1 LLGGVVQAVITN
13 LRIEDFQSIESL
25 DVECGPITVFTGETD
40 VGKSAIVRAIYGLA
54 FNDYPRGHVRDGAKH
69 SLIEVQLQGEK
80 VNDGYAY
87 VKASKGDGVNKY
99 FLDLTGRTMEFGR
112 VGVNVPEEVS
122 EILGWRMLEVDDG
135 TKFTPNFSRQF
146 DPPFLITE
154 TPSRKAKL
162 LGSLTNIATLYAA
175 MKEGLS
181 RERANKAA
189 LKTWG
194 EVHDKALDDMAHQE
208 QVVDGAIVRTS
219 FVSDLL
225 SVIHGLRDELAT
237 LQVAL
242 EKVTVG
248 KAQVEQSQ
256 RRLTKREAGVIDLSG
271 VGEMM
276 DEWIKLRRR
285 VRTIVAMKEAVEGH
299 KGRVESAEWDL
310 MNTQAEVVAF
320 RDEHPMCPMCGK
332 DWHR

>member
-1 LLGGVVQAVITN
+1 MITN
-13 LRIEDFQSIESL
+13 LYIEDFQSIETL
-25 DVECGPITVFTGETD
+25 DVECGPITVFTGESDT
-40 VGKSAIVRAIYGLA
+40 GKSAIVRAIYALA
-54 FNDYPRGHVRDGAKH
+54 FNDYPRGHVRDGSDH
-69 SLIEVQLQGEK
+69 SLVGVTLDDGSVVRARKGK
-80 VNDGYAY
+80 VNQYELDSSS
-87 VKASKGDGVNKY
+87 ASVEEGAQLGWD
-99 FLDLTGRTMEFGR
+99 R
-112 VGVNVPEEVS
+112 VGTNVPEEVTAA
-122 EILGWRMLEVDDG
+122 LGWRMLEVDDG

-194 EVHDKALDDMAHQE
+194 EVHDKALDDIAHQE

-225 SVIHGLRDELAT
+225 VVIKGLAT
-237 LQVAL
+237 ELDAL
-242 EKVTVG
+242 REALVKVSVG
-248 KAQVEQSQ
+248 KAHLEQSR
-256 RRLTKREAGVIDLSG
+256 RRLTEREDQVIDLSG